1 VSTNLKPN
9 PKFALNSQASPELQ
23 NEAHIVST
31 NLKPNPKFAL
41 NPAHISQTLPELQNE
56 LYQKIGESVVNVAAN
71 VASIAYNVYKANEPL
86 IRSIAF
92 SSPDVNTYY
101 SESTFSSS
109 AGEMFASFAS
119 LSSSFQ
125 IPVMPSLGKFGSHKR
140 ESPII
145 EEISDEEDIPKTI
158 RTNPKLPSSHSVKR
172 ITKQEVVN
180 AKKDVKAK
188 KVVNKKDVIIPVV
201 KKEVVE
207 KVRPKGRIFEDVPE
221 NIHLNDKFLADL
233 EKLSGPST
241 LNKMMPTLGVA
252 VSKLRRRN

>member
-1 VSTNLKPN
+1 MLKSN
-9 PKFALNSQASPELQ
+9 PKFENAVSKITPLNQALPSP
-23 NEAHIVST
+23 
-31 NLKPNPKFAL
+31 
-41 NPAHISQTLPELQNE
+41 QNE
-56 LYQKIGESVVNVAAN
+56 LYQQIGKSVVDVAAN

-125 IPVMPSLGKFGSHKR
+125 IPVMPSLGKYGTHKR

-145 EEISDEEDIPKTI
+145 EEISDEDDVPRTVT
-158 RTNPKLPSSHSVKR
+158 TNPKLPSHNSKR

-180 AKKDVKAK
+180 AKKEVMVK
-188 KVVNKKDVIIPVV
+188 KVVNKKDVVIPVA

-207 KVRPKGRIFEDVPE
+207 KARPKGRIFEDVPE

>member
-1 VSTNLKPN
+1 VTNVKSLHHPISN
-9 PKFALNSQASPELQ
+9 ISQLSQLTTPELQ
-23 NEAHIVST
+23 S
-31 NLKPNPKFAL
+31 
-41 NPAHISQTLPELQNE
+41 E

-71 VASIAYNVYKANEPL
+71 VANIAYNVYKANEPL

-92 SSPDVNTYY
+92 SSPDVSTYY
-101 SESTFSSS
+101 SESSFSSS

-119 LSSSFQ
+119 LSSTFQ
-125 IPVMPSLGKFGSHKR
+125 SRAVPRRGKYGSR
-140 ESPII
+140 PII
-145 EEISDEEDIPKTI
+145 EEISDEEEMPAKPP
-158 RTNPKLPSSHSVKR
+158 RNPKLRQECSRVV
-172 ITKQEVVN
+172 TKQEIAN
-180 AKKDVKAK
+180 AKKVT
-188 KVVNKKDVIIPVV
+188 NKKDVIIPVA

-207 KVRPKGRIFEDVPE
+207 KARPKGRIFEDVPE